1 MAPHKFTKKDRLLKR
16 RQFVQLSEKGKKIQ
30 NKYYLA
36 IYARN
41 DTTRSRLGVT
51 VTKKV
56 GNAATRNK
64 IKRFCREFFRQ
75 NQNRMSDTIDINII
89 AKKKAT
95 YLDGN
100 ETFRKLEDIFD
111 RI

>member
-16 RQFVQLSEKGKKIQ
+16 RQFIQLSENGKKVQ

-36 IYARN
+36 LYAKN
-41 DTTRSRLGVT
+41 DRMRSRLGVT

-56 GNAATRNK
+56 GNAATRNR
-64 IKRFCREFFRQ
+64 IKRFCREFFRL
-75 NQNRMSDTIDINII
+75 NQNRMSDNIDINII

>member
-1 MAPHKFTKKDRLLKR
+1 MAPNRFTKKERLLKR
-16 RQFVQLSEKGKKIQ
+16 REFVRLSEKGKKIQ
-30 NKYYLA
+30 NNYYLA
-36 IYARN
+36 LYAKN
-41 DTTRSRLGVT
+41 DKMRSRLGVT

-64 IKRFCREFFRQ
+64 IKRFCREFFRRY
-75 NQNRMSDTIDINII
+75 QNRMSDTIDINII